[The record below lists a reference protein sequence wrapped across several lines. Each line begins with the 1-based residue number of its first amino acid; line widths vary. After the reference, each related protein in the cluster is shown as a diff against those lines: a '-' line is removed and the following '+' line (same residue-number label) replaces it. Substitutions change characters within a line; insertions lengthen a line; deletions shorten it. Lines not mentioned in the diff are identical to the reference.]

1 MGPSISN
8 KHTKRNR
15 RYILN
20 LIHFTCN
27 INNITALLTSV
38 DFEAANQN
46 TFNESL
52 YEIKKFFQDMMQL
65 SLCPTANRTVKVEE
79 YLHHTNPGGK
89 LIFKQGNHAVWFQDC
104 WLK

>member
-1 MGPSISN
+1 MDPTISN

-20 LIHFTCN
+20 LIYFTCN
-27 INNITALLTSV
+27 INNITALLTC
-38 DFEAANQN
+38 EASNQN

-52 YEIKKFFQDMMQL
+52 YEINKFFQDLMQL
-65 SLCPTANRTVKVEE
+65 SLLPTEIRTVKVEE

-89 LIFKQGNHAVWFQDC
+89 LIF
-104 WLK
+104 

>member
-1 MGPSISN
+1 MDPTISN

-27 INNITALLTSV
+27 INNITALLTC
-38 DFEAANQN
+38 EASHQN

-52 YEIKKFFQDMMQL
+52 YEIKTFFQDLMQL
-65 SLCPTANRTVKVEE
+65 SLRPTENRTVKVEE

-89 LIFKQGNHAVWFQDC
+89 LNF
-104 WLK
+104 

>member
-1 MGPSISN
+1 MDPTISN

-27 INNITALLTSV
+27 INNITALLTTSV
-38 DFEAANQN
+38 DCEASNQN

-52 YEIKKFFQDMMQL
+52 YEIKNFFQDLMQL
-65 SLCPTANRTVKVEE
+65 SLRPTENRTVKVEE
-79 YLHHTNPGGK
+79 YLHHTSSGGK
-89 LIFKQGNHAVWFQDC
+89 LIF
-104 WLK
+104 